1 MEKLLVIGSSILFFY
16 SLSKIL
22 NFWGVSEDI
31 YGVYIMFYLFLV
43 VTSLVLPLQYKTGV

>member
-1 MEKLLVIGSSILFFY
+1 MEKILIIGSAILFFY

-31 YGVYIMFYLFLV
+31 YGIYIMFYLFLII
-43 VTSLVLPLQYKTGV
+43 TSLVLPLQNDTGK